1 MLLPVREGQTRGW
14 PAVSR
19 LKMVDGGLVDFVTRD
34 KPERVGIT
42 SLGGKHYFT
51 IDEPRRAGP
60 H

>member
-1 MLLPVREGQTRGW
+1 MS
-14 PAVSR
+14 AVGC

-42 SLGGKHYFT
+42 TLGGKHYFT
-51 IDEPRRAGP
+51 MTEPRRAAP